1 VAWDKYVQDG
11 VLTKPQSDQLKK
23 YDLCWKSPG
32 DAAGACQDM
41 LNSDGATI
49 AEALILMLK
58 TNYPNPEDVAYC
70 LVLIDDMLENNRGN
84 AAFFRE
90 LRTVN
95 PFRKL
100 LDLLAWEK
108 DARVVRHGT
117 KTCALLIYPGLG
129 FKMDPVTDSHLF
141 DLAQICRERL
151 DPTRLVQPPA
161 GSKLADEINTMVDM
175 CSCLMIFLRQEK
187 CRKLVNDQYNLHQ
200 TLSLLLDKAR
210 DVGNVQLL
218 YQIGFCLWLLS
229 YDPEIADAMTQTDV
243 VVNMLKVM
251 KSVSKEKVIRV
262 CLACLRNLVGTEVG
276 NETMIE
282 NDALKQLA
290 VLRNRKWSDEEVRE
304 DLDYITDCLM
314 RSVRVLSSLDIY
326 SKEVASG
333 KLEWTPVH
341 SSETFWRDNVTKI
354 CPMGGS
360 VDSAVELRALVSLLH
375 NLMKKPSRD
384 AEELTTLSVVCHDL
398 GEFARFHPQGKK
410 ILQSDTWDGKS
421 TKDQLMQMMST
432 PPDSNEDVSK
442 QALTAIHKMMV
453 TNWQFLEGRSS

>member
-1 VAWDKYVQDG
+1 
-11 VLTKPQSDQLKK
+11 
-23 YDLCWKSPG
+23 
-32 DAAGACQDM
+32 
-41 LNSDGATI
+41 
-49 AEALILMLK
+49 
-58 TNYPNPEDVAYC
+58 
-70 LVLIDDMLENNRGN
+70 
-84 AAFFRE
+84 
-90 LRTVN
+90 
-95 PFRKL
+95 
-100 LDLLAWEK
+100 
-108 DARVVRHGT
+108 
-117 KTCALLIYPGLG
+117 
-129 FKMDPVTDSHLF
+129 
-141 DLAQICRERL
+141 
-151 DPTRLVQPPA
+151 
-161 GSKLADEINTMVDM
+161 
-175 CSCLMIFLRQEK
+175 
-187 CRKLVNDQYNLHQ
+187 
-200 TLSLLLDKAR
+200 
-210 DVGNVQLL
+210 
-218 YQIGFCLWLLS
+218 
-229 YDPEIADAMTQTDV
+229 
-243 VVNMLKVM
+243 
-251 KSVSKEKVIRV
+251 
-262 CLACLRNLVGTEVG
+262 
-276 NETMIE
+276 
-282 NDALKQLA
+282 
-290 VLRNRKWSDEEVRE
+290 
-304 DLDYITDCLM
+304 M